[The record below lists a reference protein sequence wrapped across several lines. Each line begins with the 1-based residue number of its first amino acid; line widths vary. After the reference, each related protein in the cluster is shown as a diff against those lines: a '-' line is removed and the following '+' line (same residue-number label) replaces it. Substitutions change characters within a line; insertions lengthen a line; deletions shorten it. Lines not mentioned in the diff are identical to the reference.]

1 MIKKMNNKTNKKQR
15 VRKPLNNLNSILLF
29 LILLILGFVLSLQ
42 IRSTEESRRR
52 VEAGRSDYNYYLALL
67 DSELEY
73 TEQKQNEIEELQIKK
88 NEILEKALMDAG
100 YLELLDEYQR
110 IRKLAGFTEVRGPG
124 IRVTL
129 DDLYS
134 QDKSFPTATSII
146 HDLDI
151 RQVVDIFRSSG
162 AIAISVNT
170 ERIVSTSEL
179 TCNGPT
185 VQINKN
191 KYPVPFVIEA
201 VGDVVLMKKMLEE
214 DSYLQGRIISNISF
228 NLEIVDEVIIPGF
241 SQYDRIGHYID
252 ALKGG
257 GIS

>member
-1 MIKKMNNKTNKKQR
+1 MDIEGNKNLKKKENGLSLSKN
-15 VRKPLNNLNSILLF
+15 LNNIFLF
-29 LILLILGFVLSLQ
+29 IILLILGLVFTVQ

-52 VEAGRSDYNYYLALL
+52 VEAGRSDYNYYLTLL

-73 TEQKQNEIEELQIKK
+73 TANKQNEIEELQIKK
-88 NEILEKALMDAG
+88 NELLEKALLDAG
-100 YLELLDEYQR
+100 YIELLDEFQST
-110 IRKLAGFTEVRGPG
+110 RKLAGFTEVRGPG
-124 IRVTL
+124 LKVTL
-129 DDLYS
+129 DDRSLD
-134 QDKSFPTATSII
+134 DKSFPTSTSII

-151 RQVVDIFRSSG
+151 RQVVDILRSSG

-191 KYPVPFVIEA
+191 KYPVPYVVEA

-214 DSYLQGRIISNISF
+214 DTYLQGRIISNISF
-228 NLEIVDEVIIPGF
+228 KLEIKDEIIIPGF
-241 SQYDRIGHYID
+241 SQYDKIEHYID

>member
-1 MIKKMNNKTNKKQR
+1 MIEKMINKTNKKR
-15 VRKPLNNLNSILLF
+15 SGKKPDSILSSIFLF
-29 LILLILGFVLSLQ
+29 LILLILGFILSLQ
-42 IRSTEESRRR
+42 IRSTEESRKR

-67 DSELEY
+67 VSELEY

-100 YLELLDEYQR
+100 YVEFLDEYQR
-110 IRKLAGFTEVRGPG
+110 TRRLAGFTEVRGPG
-124 IRVTL
+124 VRVTL
-129 DDLYS
+129 DDL
-134 QDKSFPTATSII
+134 QLKDKSFPTSTSII

-191 KYPVPFVIEA
+191 KYPVPYVIEA

-214 DSYLQGRIISNISF
+214 DRYLQGRIISNISF
-228 NLEIVDEVIIPGF
+228 NLEIVEDVIIPGF
-241 SQYDRIGHYID
+241 SQYDRVEHYID